1 MRKQIVSNVTG
12 RTGLSANALI
22 MCVAFLLSACNDD
35 PRADLREIRQQ
46 IQRAYGTDDFMKGA
60 SLAEQGL
67 ALARKT
73 VGGSSDDA
81 LYFVQAASENRIAM
95 GDTRNAI
102 AALKREISMR
112 AAAGQ
117 TEDRL
122 QTRRTLLI
130 KLAEENGDLVTA
142 ADQAV
147 EVARGI
153 NMNFEK
159 DPQPVYR
166 TETAYPPEL
175 YRRRTEGDVEIAYS
189 LDAGGAVTDARIARS
204 IPAQVFDQAALESFR
219 KWRFTPMLDANGQPV
234 PLSGRTFTLAFRM
247 GR

>member
-1 MRKQIVSNVTG
+1 MRKLRVSSMLG
-12 RTGLSANALI
+12 RSGFSASTLV
-22 MCVAFLLSACNDD
+22 MCAAFLLFACSDD
-35 PRADLREIRQQ
+35 PSVELREIRLQ
-46 IQRAYGTDDFMKGA
+46 IQSAYGADDFKKGA

-73 VGGSSDDA
+73 VGGDSDDA

-102 AALKREISMR
+102 AALKREVSMR

-117 TEDRL
+117 SEARL
-122 QTRRTLLI
+122 QPRRTLLI
-130 KLAEENGDLVTA
+130 KLAEENNDLVTA

-166 TETAYPPEL
+166 TETKYPPEL
-175 YRRRTEGDVEIAYS
+175 YRKRTEGDVEIAYS
-189 LDAGGAVTDARIARS
+189 LDAGGAVTDARVARS

-219 KWRFTPMLDANGQPV
+219 KWRFTPMLDNNGQPV